1 MYSSYSISSSVL
13 SLRRNGSLSFSFND
27 CASNVFNSSLDK
39 TPLSSSPCSSCC
51 SYCACCCATFACAT
65 PRLPITPCFLYGLR
79 QSALVHCSPSRR
91 LILPAGHRCLVRF
104 PTCDLDRG
112 AFEVST
118 ASMLTRKTKGRF
130 RCVPSEESAARCL
143 LGGVDAAEAMI
154 SLLSEEMNGE
164 CLGTAE
170 RNRSS
175 YKIVKVSKAR
185 DYDSKCDSLKK
196 KIKQVDKLA
205 SYGNEC
211 SNGTKQRKKLEERRS
226 HANECYRQRTKIVGL
241 SLLESDCKDE
251 YESAAIESREE
262 SRRKAESE
270 SSLTAENRRGRTK
283 SSSCSSYYSL
293 SSSGDLESDTELPEP
308 EQFMEESFSGNVTES
323 IGDDISRSEG
333 QVTTG
338 LKRDNGGGN
347 SVDWDLRKKSEK
359 KLAEVSAEEIQS
371 GAKSS
376 HEYARRVKNDESDY
390 AKRSNF
396 HDQLDVKDW
405 EIRKGHTHIRQSE
418 SRRKNQDI
426 REISKIHVSDVD
438 KTSQEKHFM
447 GGEANVELSE
457 IRDSTERISTLQ
469 QQSESRMKIEEE
481 ARDPV
486 QSWLG
491 SRMKIWEEDTTMAQS
506 SFQQTRK
513 QQQQRGE
520 RITGQLEMRRKSSE
534 INEAKNKKTSISQSE
549 TQKKKQDDTSSLN
562 FTSNPETKKQSFP
575 KDKKLPQRI
584 EPGQGMQ
591 AITNISIG
599 HADNTKLVTN
609 SQTSSGERLAEH
621 ENNFTPALEDTTMA
635 QSSFQQTRKQQ
646 QQRGER
652 ITGQLEMRRKS
663 SEINEAKNKK
673 TSISQSETQKKKQDD
688 TSSLNFTSNPETK
701 KQSFPKDKK
710 LPQRIEPGQGM
721 QAITNIS
728 IVHADNT
735 KLVTNSQTSSGERLA
750 EHENNFTP
758 ALGLINERSQVHEEA
773 NSRVQQTKS
782 RKENL
787 KPTSVSSS
795 WGKAREGSSFQAYLS
810 LVSETREQQSHVD
823 LAEPEKGSTED
834 VLMPPQPQ
842 AIAGGLLHDDSMT
855 RISTEA
861 SGGTS
866 ESGSA
871 TYLHSRGRAM
881 FAHHESEASKRSET
895 YGESL
900 NLTTHE
906 GSLGSAQR
914 LEESSLQIVG
924 EFVEKARHDVVT
936 SGVQQGNRISDFTSA
951 YEGDQHGPDPSGQH
965 GKEELKIKRHDSRQS
980 SKGSGGK
987 GPSDEMWD
995 VTDSPVQELPEAETQ
1010 GISTSG
1016 HAVIKRSGRSL
1027 WTLMGDIIRLQWSS
1041 RSQTPSSAARSG
1053 GRTSPNES
1061 IGSETW
1067 FSGHEQNE
1075 NNDENLRRERSSLP
1089 SEVVSYQLGQGT
1101 QGEGVFSDSMR
1112 STEKV
1117 RPLEGNISPSSNI
1130 LETAPASEVISLTSQ
1145 KEKHDES
1152 SFEVAPSG
1160 KEVVQSSLPLP
1171 AGSTRTSLVVEEIS
1185 ETDKVDTKGSGSV
1198 RVMEQPVGARLAEAS
1213 GSQGKEGELK
1223 QRKLQRTK
1231 QVPRDRFDEWEEAYR
1246 LEREQQK
1253 IDEMFMR
1260 EALLEAK
1267 KAADSWEV
1275 PVGAV
1280 LVQHGKIIA
1289 RGRNLVEELRDSTA
1303 HAEMIC
1309 IREASSILHSWR
1321 LADTTLYVTLEPC
1334 PMCAGAILQA
1344 RIDTLVWGAPNK
1356 LLGADGSWVR
1366 LFPDE
1371 RGGNGSEQTDKAA
1384 APVHP
1389 FHPNMGIRRG
1399 RGQRVLFAT

>member
-1 MYSSYSISSSVL
+1 MYSCYSISSSVL
-13 SLRRNGSLSFSFND
+13 SLRSNGSLSFSFND
-27 CASNVFNSSLDK
+27 CSSNVFNSSLDK

-51 SYCACCCATFACAT
+51 SSCACCYATFAFAT

-91 LILPAGHRCLVRF
+91 LILPAGHRCLLRV
-104 PTCDLDRG
+104 PTCDLDRA

-130 RCVPSEESAARCL
+130 RRVPSEESAARCL

-154 SLLSEEMNGE
+154 SLLSEEVDGE

-175 YKIVKVSKAR
+175 YKIVKVSKAK
-185 DYDSKCDSLKK
+185 DYDSKCNNLKK

-211 SNGTKQRKKLEERRS
+211 SNGTKQRKKLEERGS
-226 HANECYRQRTKIVGL
+226 HANECYRQRTKIVG
-241 SLLESDCKDE
+241 SRLLESDSKDE
-251 YESAAIESREE
+251 YDESTAIESREE

-270 SSLTAENRRGRTK
+270 SSLRAENRRGRTK

-293 SSSGDLESDTELPEP
+293 SSSGDLDSDTELPEP
-308 EQFMEESFSGNVTES
+308 EQFVEESFSGHVTES
-323 IGDDISRSEG
+323 IGDEISRSEG
-333 QVTTG
+333 HVTAG

-426 REISKIHVSDVD
+426 REISKIQVSDVD
-438 KTSQEKHFM
+438 RTSQEKHFT
-447 GGEANVELSE
+447 GGEANVEVSE
-457 IRDSTERISTLQ
+457 IRDSTLQ
-469 QQSESRMKIEEE
+469 RQSESRMKIEEE
-481 ARDPV
+481 DRDPV
-486 QSWLG
+486 QSWSG

-584 EPGQGMQ
+584 EPGKGMQ
-591 AITNISIG
+591 AITNISIA
-599 HADNTKLVTN
+599 HADSTKLVTN
-609 SQTSSGERLAEH
+609 SQTSSGERLTEH
-621 ENNFTPALEDTTMA
+621 
-635 QSSFQQTRKQQ
+635 
-646 QQRGER
+646 G
-652 ITGQLEMRRKS
+652 
-663 SEINEAKNKK
+663 
-673 TSISQSETQKKKQDD
+673 
-688 TSSLNFTSNPETK
+688 
-701 KQSFPKDKK
+701 
-710 LPQRIEPGQGM
+710 
-721 QAITNIS
+721 
-728 IVHADNT
+728 
-735 KLVTNSQTSSGERLA
+735 
-750 EHENNFTP
+750 NNFTP
-758 ALGLINERSQVHEEA
+758 ALGLINERSQVHKEA

-810 LVSETREQQSHVD
+810 LVSETGEQQSHVD
-823 LAEPEKGSTED
+823 LAEPEKRSTED
-834 VLMPPQPQ
+834 VLMPPHPQ
-842 AIAGGLLHDDSMT
+842 AIAGDLLHDDSMT

-871 TYLHSRGRAM
+871 TSYLHSRGRTM
-881 FAHHESEASKRSET
+881 FAHHESEARKRSET

-900 NLTTHE
+900 NLTTNE
-906 GSLGSAQR
+906 DSLGSAQR
-914 LEESSLQIVG
+914 LEESSLQFVG

-936 SGVQQGNRISDFTSA
+936 SGVQQGYRISDSTSA
-951 YEGDQHGPDPSGQH
+951 YEGDKHGPDPSGQH
-965 GKEELKIKRHDSRQS
+965 GKEDLKIKRHESRQS

-995 VTDSPVQELPEAETQ
+995 VTDSPVQEPPEAETQ

-1027 WTLMGDIIRLQWSS
+1027 WTLMGDIIRLRWSS

-1061 IGSETW
+1061 VGSETW
-1067 FSGHEQNE
+1067 FSGHEQSE
-1075 NNDENLRRERSSLP
+1075 NNEENMRRERSSLA

-1101 QGEGVFSDSMR
+1101 QGEGDFSDSMR
-1112 STEKV
+1112 STGKV
-1117 RPLEGNISPSSNI
+1117 RPFEGNISPSSNI
-1130 LETAPASEVISLTSQ
+1130 LGTAPASEVISLTSQ

-1171 AGSTRTSLVVEEIS
+1171 AGSTRTSLIVEEIS

-1213 GSQGKEGELK
+1213 VSQAKEGELK

-1231 QVPRDRFDEWEEAYR
+1231 QVPSDRFDEWEEAYR

-1289 RGRNLVEELRDSTA
+1289 RGRNL
-1303 HAEMIC
+1303 
-1309 IREASSILHSWR
+1309 
-1321 LADTTLYVTLEPC
+1321 
-1334 PMCAGAILQA
+1334 
-1344 RIDTLVWGAPNK
+1344 
-1356 LLGADGSWVR
+1356 
-1366 LFPDE
+1366 
-1371 RGGNGSEQTDKAA
+1371 
-1384 APVHP
+1384 
-1389 FHPNMGIRRG
+1389 
-1399 RGQRVLFAT
+1399 

>member
-27 CASNVFNSSLDK
+27 CSSNVFNSSLDK

-118 ASMLTRKTKGRF
+118 ASILTRKTKGRF

-226 HANECYRQRTKIVGL
+226 HANECYRQRTKIVGS

-251 YESAAIESREE
+251 YESTAIESREE

-308 EQFMEESFSGNVTES
+308 EQFMEESFSGHVTES

-371 GAKSS
+371 GAKYS

-481 ARDPV
+481 DRDPV

-591 AITNISIG
+591 AITNISI
-599 HADNTKLVTN
+599 
-609 SQTSSGERLAEH
+609 
-621 ENNFTPALEDTTMA
+621 
-635 QSSFQQTRKQQ
+635 
-646 QQRGER
+646 
-652 ITGQLEMRRKS
+652 
-663 SEINEAKNKK
+663 
-673 TSISQSETQKKKQDD
+673 
-688 TSSLNFTSNPETK
+688 
-701 KQSFPKDKK
+701 
-710 LPQRIEPGQGM
+710 
-721 QAITNIS
+721 
-728 IVHADNT
+728 VHADST

-951 YEGDQHGPDPSGQH
+951 YEGDKHGPGPSGQH

-1027 WTLMGDIIRLQWSS
+1027 WTLMGDIIRLRWSS

-1061 IGSETW
+1061 VGSETW

-1371 RGGNGSEQTDKAA
+1371 RGGNGSEQTDKPA

-1399 RGQRVLFAT
+1399 VLASECADMMQHFFQLRRKNKGKNAEQLSSSSSSCLPITTSHRSKLFTKIHDVFHLMFCL

>member
-104 PTCDLDRG
+104 PTFDLDRG

-226 HANECYRQRTKIVGL
+226 HANECYRQRIKIVGS

-308 EQFMEESFSGNVTES
+308 EQFMEESFSGHVTES

-481 ARDPV
+481 DRDPV

-491 SRMKIWEEDTTMAQS
+491 SRMKIWE
-506 SFQQTRK
+506 
-513 QQQQRGE
+513 
-520 RITGQLEMRRKSSE
+520 
-534 INEAKNKKTSISQSE
+534 
-549 TQKKKQDDTSSLN
+549 
-562 FTSNPETKKQSFP
+562 
-575 KDKKLPQRI
+575 
-584 EPGQGMQ
+584 
-591 AITNISIG
+591 
-599 HADNTKLVTN
+599 
-609 SQTSSGERLAEH
+609 
-621 ENNFTPALEDTTMA
+621 EDTTMA

-1027 WTLMGDIIRLQWSS
+1027 WTLMGDIIRLRWSS

-1371 RGGNGSEQTDKAA
+1371 RGGNGSEQTDKPA

-1399 RGQRVLFAT
+1399 VLASKCADMMQHFFQLRRKNKGKNAEQLSSSSSSCLPITTSHRSKLFTKIHDVFHLMFCL